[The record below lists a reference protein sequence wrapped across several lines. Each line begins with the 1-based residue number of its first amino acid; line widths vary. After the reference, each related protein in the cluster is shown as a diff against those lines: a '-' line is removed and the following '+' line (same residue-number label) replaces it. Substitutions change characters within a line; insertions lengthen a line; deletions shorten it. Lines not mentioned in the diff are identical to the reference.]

1 MGAVPGRSTQ
11 SLGLTRTAV
20 PSQGFAPI
28 ADERAKVLVLG
39 TLPGVASLNAGEY
52 YANSQNGFWRI
63 MGALFKWPLGLP
75 YQERANRLVSAGVA
89 LWDVCEAAHRPGS
102 LDTAIDTGSVT
113 ANDFEAFFREHPSV
127 RLICFNGA
135 KAASLYGRKVHRK
148 LPEPMKS
155 IQSETLPSTSPA
167 NASVPYSDKLLRW
180 AIVRKVC
187 ET

>member
-1 MGAVPGRSTQ
+1 M
-11 SLGLTRTAV
+11 

-52 YANSQNGFWRI
+52 YANPQNGFWRI
-63 MGALFKWPLGLP
+63 MGELFKWPLGLP

-102 LDTAIDTGSVT
+102 LDTAIETESVS
-113 ANDFEAFFREHPSV
+113 ANDFEVFFREHPNV
-127 RLICFNGA
+127 RLLCFNGA
-135 KAASLYGRKVHRK
+135 KAAALYRRMVHPK

-155 IQSETLPSTSPA
+155 IQCETLPSTSPA
-167 NASVPYSDKLLRW
+167 NASIRYSDKLLQW
-180 AIVRKVC
+180 TIVRKVC